1 MKEQKQVGIWVRV
14 STEDQAQGE
23 SPEHHEKHGRYYAE
37 SRKWNVVKVYRL
49 NAISGKSVMS
59 IAETKEMLQDIA
71 SGKITGL
78 IFSKLARLARNTRE
92 LLDFADYFQEHNADL
107 ISLQEAI
114 DTSSPAG
121 RLFYTM
127 VAAMAQWEREEIA
140 SRVAASVPIRA
151 KLGKPLGGQAPFGYM
166 WEGKELKPDPNEA
179 PVRKLI
185 YEMFVEHRRKKTIAK
200 LMNEKGYRTRNGS
213 KFSDTTIDRLL
224 RDPTAKG
231 IRRANYTKST
241 GQGKKWELKPE
252 EEWVE
257 IPVEPIVS
265 VDLWER
271 CNQILDEQRASRKK
285 PTKKTAHLF
294 SGFAFCQC
302 GKKMYV
308 PSKYPKYT
316 CYKCGNKIRLDDLEE
331 IFHSQLKNF
340 FLSPKEI
347 EGYLGQAD
355 KVIREKEQLRDSIAN
370 ERKRVKSEMDKL
382 YGLYLDEGISNAGF
396 KERYTPLEERLRQI
410 DDQMPEIQGEID
422 FLRIQY
428 LSSDEILHEARDL
441 YSRWNQ
447 LSFDEKKKIIET
459 ITEKITIGKGDI
471 EINLCY
477 IPSSWELVTK
487 GQHTPMVAL
496 PFLRITLKAM
506 KPPALMYP
514 KTLKTIGDHLR
525 KKRLDEGLFQR
536 EVAEIIGVDE
546 CTIHNW
552 ECSHSR
558 PQAFLIPKIIE
569 FLDYNPFGEG
579 SDFDYPIY
587 LGTFGDHLHKKR
599 LDEGITQKCM
609 AQKLGVSVDAIRDW
623 EKNRTEPHG
632 ENGNK
637 LIEFLGYNPH

>member
-37 SRKWNVVKVYRL
+37 SKKWDVVKVYRL
-49 NAISGKSVMS
+49 NAVSGKSVMG
-59 IAETKEMLQDIA
+59 IAETKEMLQDVA

-92 LLDFADYFQEHNADL
+92 LLDFADYFQDHNADL

-166 WEGKELKPDPNEA
+166 WVEKELKPNPNEA

-185 YEMFVEHRRKKTIAK
+185 YEMFIEYRRKKMLAR
-200 LMNEKGYRTRNGS
+200 LLNEKGYRTRNGS
-213 KFSDTTIDRLL
+213 RFSDTTIDRLL

-252 EEWVE
+252 EEWVA
-257 IPVEPIVS
+257 IPIEPIVPIE
-265 VDLWER
+265 LWDK
-271 CNQILDEQRASRKK
+271 CNKILDDQRASRKK
-285 PTKKTAHLF
+285 PAKKTTYLF

-308 PSKYPKYT
+308 PSKSPKYT
-316 CYKCGNKIRLDDLEE
+316 CYKCGNKIRTDDLEE

-355 KVIREKEQLRDSIAN
+355 KVIREKEQLRDSISCDRA
-370 ERKRVKSEMDKL
+370 KVKAEMDKL
-382 YGLYLDEGISNAGF
+382 YSLYRDDAISKSGF

-410 DDQMPEIQGEID
+410 DDQLPELQGEID

-428 LSSDEILHEARDL
+428 LSSDEILNEARDL
-441 YSRWNQ
+441 YSRWKQ
-447 LSFDEKKKIIET
+447 LSFEEKKKIIET
-459 ITEKITIGKGDI
+459 ITEKITIGQGDI
-471 EINLCY
+471 NINLCY
-477 IPSSWELVTK
+477 IPGSWELAPNR
-487 GQHTPMVAL
+487 QHNVM
-496 PFLRITLKAM
+496 
-506 KPPALMYP
+506 
-514 KTLKTIGDHLR
+514 D
-525 KKRLDEGLFQR
+525 
-536 EVAEIIGVDE
+536 
-546 CTIHNW
+546 
-552 ECSHSR
+552 SS
-558 PQAFLIPKIIE
+558 PQQA
-569 FLDYNPFGEG
+569 
-579 SDFDYPIY
+579 
-587 LGTFGDHLHKKR
+587 
-599 LDEGITQKCM
+599 
-609 AQKLGVSVDAIRDW
+609 
-623 EKNRTEPHG
+623 
-632 ENGNK
+632 
-637 LIEFLGYNPH
+637 